1 MNSQLPILI
10 GALVFGLLSL
20 VFAYICFRRQRHQR
34 TLLEFAEKQIEDLEN
49 SQIRNREMFD
59 LSAQRA
65 NEQSR
70 RIAWLEARVRQPK
83 TTEDE
88 MIDETAAGEPA
99 KLSMT
104 ERRHRVIALASRG
117 QNAEAIATTLGIM
130 PGEVELIIRLN
141 QAAAGK

>member
-1 MNSQLPILI
+1 
-10 GALVFGLLSL
+10 
-20 VFAYICFRRQRHQR
+20 
-34 TLLEFAEKQIEDLEN
+34 
-49 SQIRNREMFD
+49 
-59 LSAQRA
+59 
-65 NEQSR
+65 
-70 RIAWLEARVRQPK
+70 
-83 TTEDE
+83 

>member
-1 MNSQLPILI
+1 MNPQLPILI
-10 GALVFGLLSL
+10 AALAFGLFSL
-20 VFAYICFRRQRHQR
+20 AFSFVCFRRQRHQR

-59 LSAQRA
+59 VSAQRT

-83 TTEDE
+83 TADDE

-141 QAAAGK
+141 QAAVGK